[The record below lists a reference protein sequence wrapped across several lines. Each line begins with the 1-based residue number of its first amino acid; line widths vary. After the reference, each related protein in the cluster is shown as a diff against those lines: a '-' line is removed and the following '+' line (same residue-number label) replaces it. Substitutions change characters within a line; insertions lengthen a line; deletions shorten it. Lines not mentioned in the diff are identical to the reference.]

1 MGKIYTMF
9 LGFLGEINHNLLTFI
24 VCLGITIPSLSLAET
39 QISANSLSNSF
50 PVSWEFSPPDTGQP
64 NRREGGATRG
74 PLANKTN
81 CLVDD
86 DNFTALVPQSGKGL
100 TAQAYPTFSWYLPPN
115 LGKKLRFSLKN
126 KEGDEIYSQ
135 EYFLIK
141 NQLTPQ
147 IMSLKLPDNL
157 GLAPL
162 ELGQEY
168 HWQLALICNT
178 SNDLDFISVQGMVER
193 VSPHSLSSVKLDQL
207 NLENQIKIY
216 AQERLWYETFDLMLK
231 LQRLQPSSPELKSAW
246 VSLLH
251 SVGLDNISHV
261 K

>member
-1 MGKIYTMF
+1 MLFNKI
-9 LGFLGEINHNLLTFI
+9 NRNLLTFI
-24 VCLGITIPSLSLAET
+24 LFLGVTTPSVSLGET
-39 QISANSLSNSF
+39 EISANSLSNSL
-50 PVSWEFSPPDTGQP
+50 PLSWEFTPPNTGQP
-64 NRREGGATRG
+64 NHREGGATRSI
-74 PLANKTN
+74 LVNKTS
-81 CLVDD
+81 CLVGR
-86 DNFTALVPQSGKGL
+86 DNFLALIPQSGKGL

-115 LGKKLRFSLKN
+115 LGKKIQFSLKN
-126 KEGDEIYSQ
+126 QKGAEIYSQ

-147 IMSLKLPDNL
+147 IMSLKLPDNS

-162 ELGQEY
+162 EIGQEY
-168 HWQLALICNT
+168 HWELTLICNT
-178 SNDLDFISVQGMVER
+178 GNDFDFVSVQGKIER
-193 VSPHSLSSVKLDQL
+193 VSPHSLDNIKLDKL

-246 VSLLH
+246 VNLLN
-251 SVGLDNISHV
+251 SVGLDSIGNV